1 MTYHKIRN
9 VEKTVCTSEQV
20 IAYNIAFRIWIN
32 RGDDIAALPTAAAQ
46 DEAEKR
52 LIRLYI
58 SDLIEKGSRYN
69 IDAIFCALN
78 AGLHDYLFG
87 DHHAMINYY
96 DVGRAFPANY
106 L

>member
-9 VEKTVCTSEQV
+9 VEKSVCTAEQV
-20 IAYNIAFRIWIN
+20 IAYKIAFRIWIN
-32 RGDDIAALPTAAAQ
+32 RGGDIAALPTASAQ
-46 DEAEKR
+46 DDAEKR
-52 LIRLYI
+52 LVKLYI
-58 SDLIEKGSRYN
+58 SDLIKQGSRYN
-69 IDAIFCALN
+69 LDAVFCALN

-87 DHHAMINYY
+87 DHHAMISYY

>member
-9 VEKTVCTSEQV
+9 VEKSVCTAEQV

-32 RGDDIAALPTAAAQ
+32 RGGDIAALPTASAQ

-52 LIRLYI
+52 LIKLYI
-58 SDLIEKGSRYN
+58 SDLIKQGSRYN
-69 IDAIFCALN
+69 LDAVFCALN
-78 AGLHDYLFG
+78 AGLHGYLFG
-87 DHHAMINYY
+87 DQHAMISDYG
-96 DVGRAFPANY
+96 VGRAFPANS

>member
-9 VEKTVCTSEQV
+9 VEKSVCTSEQK
-20 IAYNIAFRIWIN
+20 IAYNCAFRIWIN
-32 RGDDIAALPTAAAQ
+32 YGDRITSLPTVVAQ
-46 DEAEKR
+46 DEAEKWAIKIYIDD
-52 LIRLYI
+52 LIRQ
-58 SDLIEKGSRYN
+58 GCRYN
-69 IDAIFCALN
+69 IDAVFCALN

-87 DHHAMINYY
+87 DYHIISSYT